1 MSKNDTFYELFF
13 RIGAMKQPG
22 ANYVFSES
30 AIANRKFHKTTF
42 ISFPRDKRFN
52 TMSQGFRL
60 NRLIESYQLKQIFN
74 YELAIARLTKI
85 TVSAAKN
92 NIR

>member
-1 MSKNDTFYELFF
+1 
-13 RIGAMKQPG
+13 
-22 ANYVFSES
+22 
-30 AIANRKFHKTTF
+30 
-42 ISFPRDKRFN
+42 
-52 TMSQGFRL
+52 MSQGFRL
-60 NRLIESYQLKQIFN
+60 NRLIESYQRKQMFN